1 MTTVNYE
8 ALTCD
13 VYIVYVPG
21 DVGTPEER
29 ANIAMNAAHEECS
42 TDFMPSLWE
51 VETVGEDDVVVVRYR
66 DPHPLF
72 PAEHMTI

>member
-1 MTTVNYE
+1 MTTQD
-8 ALTCD
+8 LTCD
-13 VYIVYVPG
+13 VYIVQIPN

-29 ANIAMNAAHEECS
+29 ANIAINQAREESEVYAVPC
-42 TDFMPSLWE
+42 TWE

-66 DPHPLF
+66 NPDPRF